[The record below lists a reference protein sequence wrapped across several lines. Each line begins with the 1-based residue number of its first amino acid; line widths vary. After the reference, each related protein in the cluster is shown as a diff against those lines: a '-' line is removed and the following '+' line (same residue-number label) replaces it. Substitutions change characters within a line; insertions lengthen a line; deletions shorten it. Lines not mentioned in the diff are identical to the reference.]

1 MGFPGANRRSGF
13 IPPIPALDGI
23 RAIAVVAVLLYHADL
38 LWAPGGFL
46 GVEVFFVLS
55 GFLITA
61 LLWSELT
68 ATGGLGFRGFWFRR
82 ARRLL
87 PALFGLLVVT
97 LAAFLIG
104 WPHEIA
110 AIRGDVAAAFSYSSN
125 WYLIG
130 VKRSYFQTFGR
141 PSPFGHLWSL
151 AIEEQF
157 YLLWPL
163 VITVLF
169 ARIRRPKRVAGF
181 IGGAALLSASAMWIL
196 YNGADPSRVY
206 YGTDTRA
213 AGLLIGAALAVVWR
227 PWTPGYKTRIS
238 PRMLEVAALG
248 AGAILVW
255 AFVRWDEF
263 SSFTYRPGIQI
274 VSLASAVLVAAS
286 VHPETRLHAILGWKP
301 LRWIGRRSY
310 GIYLWHWPVF
320 VVTRPGIDI
329 GWSSGPVLALR
340 LGITLILAELSFRYL
355 EEPVRRGALGRI
367 GRRLVAR
374 ARASRVQRRRLQL
387 RWAGGSM
394 AFLIAMALLVGGVVQ
409 APAPALSAQQ
419 LALTQSRSTV
429 SPVSTE
435 QPDATA
441 GLEPGA
447 TVGAGPLAVI
457 AIGDSVMVDTA
468 NALSA
473 QIPGIYVDA
482 FVGRHLR
489 GGISVLRS
497 LRNAGR
503 LGNVVVIHLGTNGA
517 FTRTDFDS
525 IMQVLAGVDRVVFV
539 NLKVPRRW
547 ETSDNR
553 TIGDGVARY
562 ANAVLVD
569 WHNRWRECGTHVFWS
584 DGIHPTPS
592 GSACYARMVAAAI
605 QP

>member
-1 MGFPGANRRSGF
+1 MGFPGANKRSGF

-61 LLWSELT
+61 LLWSELI

-87 PALFGLLVVT
+87 PALFGLLVVV

-110 AIRGDVAAAFSYSSN
+110 TIRGDVAAAFTYSSN

-163 VITVLF
+163 LLTLLF
-169 ARIRRPKRVAGF
+169 VRIRRPKRVATY
-181 IGGAALLSASAMWIL
+181 IGGAALLSASAMWIF
-196 YNGADPSRVY
+196 YSSADPSRVY

-227 PWTPGYKTRIS
+227 PWIPGYRTRIT
-238 PRMLEVAALG
+238 PRTLELAAVG
-248 AGAILVW
+248 AGAVLVW

-274 VSLASAVLVAAS
+274 VALASAVLVAAS
-286 VHPETRLHAILGWKP
+286 AHPETRLHAILGWKP

-310 GIYLWHWPVF
+310 GIYLWHWPVY

-329 GWSSGPVLALR
+329 GWSNGPVLVLR
-340 LGITLILAELSFRYL
+340 LAITLLLAELSFRYV

-374 ARASRVQRRRLQL
+374 AHSSRVQRRRLQL
-387 RWAGGSM
+387 GWAGGST
-394 AFLIAMALLVGGVVQ
+394 AFLIAIALLVGGVVR
-409 APAPALSAQQ
+409 APAPALSASQ
-419 LALTQSRSTV
+419 LGLDSQPTLA
-429 SPVSTE
+429 PVSTE
-435 QPDATA
+435 RPDV
-441 GLEPGA
+441 
-447 TVGAGPLAVI
+447 TVRPNLGETPSSGPLNVV
-457 AIGDSVMVDTA
+457 AIGDSVMVDTE
-468 NALSA
+468 NALRA
-473 QIPGIYVDA
+473 QISGIYVDA
-482 FVGRHLR
+482 RVGRHTS
-489 GGISVLRS
+489 GGVAVLRR
-497 LRNAGR
+497 LRDAHR
-503 LGNVVVIHLGTNGA
+503 LGDVVVIHLGTNG
-517 FTRTDFDS
+517 RLNSGDFDELMS
-525 IMQVLAGVDRVVFV
+525 VLTDVQRVVFV
-539 NLKVPRRW
+539 NLKVPRSW
-547 ETSDNR
+547 ETPDNR
-553 TIGDGVARY
+553 AIAAGVKRY
-562 ANAVLVD
+562 PNTVLVD
-569 WHNRWRECGTHVFWS
+569 WHNRWHECGSHVFWN
-584 DGIHPTPS
+584 DGVHPTPS
-592 GSACYARMVAAAI
+592 GAACYARMVAAAI
-605 QP
+605 

>member
-1 MGFPGANRRSGF
+1 MGFPGANKRSGF

-23 RAIAVVAVLLYHADL
+23 RAIAVIAVLLYHADL

-61 LLWSELT
+61 LLWSELI

-87 PALFGLLVVT
+87 PALFGLLVVV

-110 AIRGDVAAAFSYSSN
+110 TIRGDVAAAFSYSSN

-157 YLLWPL
+157 YLVWPL
-163 VITVLF
+163 LLTLLF
-169 ARIRRPKRVAGF
+169 ARIRRPKRVAAY
-181 IGGAALLSASAMWIL
+181 IGGAALLSASAMWIF
-196 YNGADPSRVY
+196 YSSADPSRVY

-227 PWTPGYKTRIS
+227 PWIPGYKSRIG
-238 PRMLEVAALG
+238 PRTLELAAVG

-274 VSLASAVLVAAS
+274 VALASAVLVAAS

-310 GIYLWHWPVF
+310 GIYLWHWPVY

-329 GWSSGPVLALR
+329 GWSNGPVLVLR
-340 LGITLILAELSFRYL
+340 LAITLLLAELSFRYV

-374 ARASRVQRRRLQL
+374 ARTSRLQRRRLQL
-387 RWAGGSM
+387 GWAGGSM
-394 AFLIAMALLVGGVVQ
+394 AFLIAMALLVGGVVR
-409 APAPALSAQQ
+409 APAPALSASQ
-419 LALTQSRSTV
+419 LALESKPTLP
-429 SPVSTE
+429 PVTTE
-435 QPDATA
+435 QPDVPVRPNL
-441 GLEPGA
+441 GEQSGSGRYN
-447 TVGAGPLAVI
+447 VV
-457 AIGDSVMVDTA
+457 AIGDSVMVDTQ
-468 NALSA
+468 NALRA
-473 QIPGIYVDA
+473 QISGIYVDA
-482 FVGRHLR
+482 VVGRHTSGGVAILR
-489 GGISVLRS
+489 RLRDA
-497 LRNAGR
+497 NR
-503 LGNVVVIHLGTNGA
+503 LGDVVVIHLGTNG
-517 FTRTDFDS
+517 RLNSSDFDALMS
-525 IMQVLAGVDRVVFV
+525 VLTDVPRVVFV
-539 NLKVPRRW
+539 NLKVPRSW
-547 ETSDNR
+547 ETPDNR
-553 TIGDGVARY
+553 AIAAGVKRY
-562 ANAVLVD
+562 PNTVLVD
-569 WHNRWRECGTHVFWS
+569 WHNRWHECGTHVFWS
-584 DGIHPTPS
+584 DGVHPTPS
-592 GSACYARMVAAAI
+592 GAACYARMVAAAI
-605 QP
+605 

>member
-1 MGFPGANRRSGF
+1 MGFPGANKRSGF

-23 RAIAVVAVLLYHADL
+23 RAIAVIAVLLYHAEL

-61 LLWSELT
+61 LLWSELV
-68 ATGGLGFRGFWFRR
+68 ASGGLGFRGFWFRR

-110 AIRGDVAAAFSYSSN
+110 AIRGDVAAAFTYSSN

-163 VITVLF
+163 LLTLLF
-169 ARIRRPKRVAGF
+169 VRIRRPKRVAAF
-181 IGGAALLSASAMWIL
+181 IGGAALLSACAMWVL
-196 YNGADPSRVY
+196 YSSADPSRVY

-227 PWTPGYKTRIS
+227 PWTPGYRTRIG
-238 PRMLEVAALG
+238 PRMLELAAAG
-248 AGAILVW
+248 AGAILIW

-274 VSLASAVLVAAS
+274 VALASAVLVAAS
-286 VHPETRLHAILGWKP
+286 VHPETRLHAVLGLKP

-310 GIYLWHWPVF
+310 GIYLWHWPVY

-329 GWSSGPVLALR
+329 GWSSGPVLVLR
-340 LGITLILAELSFRYL
+340 LGLTLLLAELSFRYV

-374 ARASRVQRRRLQL
+374 ARTSRVQRRRLQL
-387 RWAGGSM
+387 GWAGASM
-394 AFLIAMALLVGGVVQ
+394 ACLLAIALLVGGVVR
-409 APAPALSAQQ
+409 APAPALTASQ
-419 LALTQSRSTV
+419 LGLDNSPSLA
-429 SPVSTE
+429 PVSTE
-435 QPDATA
+435 QPDVTERPDPSLT
-441 GLEPGA
+441 GI
-447 TVGAGPLAVI
+447 PLSVV
-457 AIGDSVMVDTA
+457 AIGDSVMVDTRA
-468 NALSA
+468 ALRA
-473 QIPGIYVDA
+473 EIPGIYVDA
-482 FVGRHLR
+482 KVGRHTSGGVAILSALR
-489 GGISVLRS
+489 DA
-497 LRNAGR
+497 NR
-503 LGNVVVIHLGTNGA
+503 LGSVVVIHLGTNG
-517 FTRTDFDS
+517 RLNSSDFDQLMS
-525 IMQVLAGVDRVVFV
+525 VLTDVQRVVFV
-539 NLKVPRRW
+539 NLKVPRSW
-547 ETSDNR
+547 ETPDNR
-553 TIGDGVARY
+553 AIAAGVKRY
-562 ANAVLVD
+562 PNTVLVD
-569 WHNRWRECGTHVFWS
+569 WHDRWRECGTHVFWS
-584 DGIHPTPS
+584 DGVHPTPS
-592 GSACYARMVAAAI
+592 GAACYARMIAAAV

>member
-1 MGFPGANRRSGF
+1 MGFPGANKRSGF

-23 RAIAVVAVLLYHADL
+23 RAIAVIAVLLYHADL

-61 LLWSELT
+61 LLWSELI

-87 PALFGLLVVT
+87 PALFGLLVVV

-110 AIRGDVAAAFSYSSN
+110 TIRGDVAAAFSYSSN

-130 VKRSYFQTFGR
+130 VKHSYFQTFGR

-157 YLLWPL
+157 YLVWPL
-163 VITVLF
+163 LLTLLF
-169 ARIRRPKRVAGF
+169 ARIRRPKRVATY
-181 IGGAALLSASAMWIL
+181 IGGAALLSACAMWIF
-196 YNGADPSRVY
+196 YSSADPSRVY

-227 PWTPGYKTRIS
+227 PWTPGHKTRIS
-238 PRMLEVAALG
+238 PRMLELAAVG
-248 AGAILVW
+248 AGAILIW

-286 VHPETRLHAILGWKP
+286 VHPETRLHSILGWKP

-310 GIYLWHWPVF
+310 GIYLWHWPVY

-329 GWSSGPVLALR
+329 GWSNGPVLVLR
-340 LGITLILAELSFRYL
+340 LAITLLLAELSFRYV

-374 ARASRVQRRRLQL
+374 ARSSRVHRRRLQL
-387 RWAGGSM
+387 GWAGGSM
-394 AFLIAMALLVGGVVQ
+394 AFLLAIALLVGGVVS
-409 APAPALSAQQ
+409 APAPALTASQ
-419 LALTQSRSTV
+419 LGLRDQPALA
-429 SPVSTE
+429 PVSTE
-435 QPDATA
+435 RPDVTVKPD
-441 GLEPGA
+441 LGA
-447 TVGAGPLAVI
+447 SSGSGTLSVV
-457 AIGDSVMVDTA
+457 AIGDSVMVDTQ
-468 NALSA
+468 NALRA
-473 QIPGIYVDA
+473 QISGIYVDA
-482 FVGRHLR
+482 KVGRHTS
-489 GGISVLRS
+489 GGVAVLRR
-497 LRNAGR
+497 LRDANR
-503 LGNVVVIHLGTNGA
+503 LGDVVVIHLGTNG
-517 FTRTDFDS
+517 RLNSSDFDQLMS
-525 IMQVLAGVDRVVFV
+525 VLADVPRVVFV
-539 NLKVPRRW
+539 NLKVPRSW
-547 ETSDNR
+547 ETPDNR
-553 TIGDGVARY
+553 AIAAGVKRY
-562 ANAVLVD
+562 PNTVLVD
-569 WHNRWRECGTHVFWS
+569 WHNRWRECGAHVFWS
-584 DGIHPTPS
+584 DGVHPTPS
-592 GSACYARMVAAAI
+592 GAACYARMVAAAI
-605 QP
+605 